1 MAGVDS
7 ADGSHSQLCNQER
20 LFCEDCQEFFSAKCP
35 VHGPPVFIWD
45 SAAYMGL
52 PCWRALGTLPPGLAV
67 GPSRAQEKRMG
78 IWCVETALQKGIF
91 FGPLEG
97 DLERHDITGRRT
109 PQEPRETG
117 SEDLQKVPGV
127 ERLMNWMSFAS
138 LAQSKEERNV
148 AEFTLRGKIY
158 FRVCKVI
165 EPGAELLVWPED
177 ATVCPEEEEDEDEE
191 EELTSPQ
198 KAESAPDG
206 GAKDEAR
213 SAVEA
218 AAAEEEEYD
227 DDDDDASAVSEK
239 GLEGGAREPLVGSIM
254 DQSRTDDKGE
264 LVEGQNEQGQNGEER
279 PTKWSQR
286 LQRKQEK
293 GLLERKLVMGSQKRK
308 GKMPK
313 RNAKGHLKW
322 TPSRDSSSPCPKSLK
337 WGETTPG
344 GDPEPPNKRA
354 KADSERGGA
363 LGLVIGRTRL
373 SARLAGKPR
382 KVHAV
387 VSRAQKQQQEQK
399 PKRLQQIR
407 DEGKATP
414 EEGINE
420 NPTEMSSEQD
430 LGKPTLAAGE
440 EEKNQKRD
448 EAPLSDQQEN
458 RSCPRGQKKSVQPD
472 QGSSQSCDVE
482 QKRFSRRDSSQIDPS
497 ERKYSCNECG
507 KAFIQLCHLKK
518 HKFIHT
524 GHKPF
529 LCTECGKSYSSE
541 ESFKAHVLFHQGE
554 RPFKCKQC
562 DKAYGTK
569 RDLREHEVLHTGER
583 PFECDECGKT
593 FARRPSL
600 RIHKKIHRMKEL
612 NLENPK
618 ACKCVICEK
627 ELANP
632 GSLRNHMR
640 LHTGEKP
647 YTCSYCGKEFR
658 QKGNLRGHLR
668 LHTGEKPYQCKY
680 CGDAFP
686 QMPELRRHLISH
698 TGEAHLCTVCGKALK
713 DPHTLRAHERLHTG
727 ERPFKCE
734 QCGKAY
740 TLATKLRRHQKSH
753 LEEKPYKC
761 NLCGMGYTLM
771 QSLKRHRLSHGA
783 KELAEAVASLE
794 GGRTK
799 KPASARATG
808 KRSVRQAVKENN
820 ALEPTV
826 VVVHTVE
833 SMDLAPSMNEG
844 NFVITAEGQC
854 LTAYQQ
860 ADQGRCIGTQHL
872 VHRIIG
878 NALPTASEGH
888 LQLNDEVIQITISD
902 HDENC
907 IIVEEGDSQNNLV
920 IIQEDIG
927 FNTVAE
933 VIEI

>member
-1 MAGVDS
+1 
-7 ADGSHSQLCNQER
+7 
-20 LFCEDCQEFFSAKCP
+20 
-35 VHGPPVFIWD
+35 
-45 SAAYMGL
+45 
-52 PCWRALGTLPPGLAV
+52 ALGTLPPGLAV

-109 PQEPRETG
+109 PQEQLCYLTI
-117 SEDLQKVPGV
+117 LHT
-127 ERLMNWMSFAS
+127 RLKICEGPSSFAS

-239 GLEGGAREPLVGSIM
+239 GLEGGAREPLVVYLS
-254 DQSRTDDKGE
+254 SC
-264 LVEGQNEQGQNGEER
+264 L
-279 PTKWSQR
+279 
-286 LQRKQEK
+286 
-293 GLLERKLVMGSQKRK
+293 
-308 GKMPK
+308 
-313 RNAKGHLKW
+313 
-322 TPSRDSSSPCPKSLK
+322 RDSSSPCPKSLK

-414 EEGINE
+414 E
-420 NPTEMSSEQD
+420 T
-430 LGKPTLAAGE
+430 LGSRLW
-440 EEKNQKRD
+440 
-448 EAPLSDQQEN
+448 L
-458 RSCPRGQKKSVQPD
+458 
-472 QGSSQSCDVE
+472 QSCDVE

-497 ERKYSCNECG
+497 ERKY
-507 KAFIQLCHLKK
+507 
-518 HKFIHT
+518 
-524 GHKPF
+524 
-529 LCTECGKSYSSE
+529 SYSSE

-640 LHTGEKP
+640 
-647 YTCSYCGKEFR
+647 
-658 QKGNLRGHLR
+658 
-668 LHTGEKPYQCKY
+668 
-680 CGDAFP
+680 

-826 VVVHTVE
+826 VV
-833 SMDLAPSMNEG
+833 
-844 NFVITAEGQC
+844 
-854 LTAYQQ
+854 
-860 ADQGRCIGTQHL
+860 
-872 VHRIIG
+872 
-878 NALPTASEGH
+878 
-888 LQLNDEVIQITISD
+888 LNDEVIQITISD

-933 VIEI
+933 VIEIERGP